1 MICPHCKKDVPAS
14 NLFCGECGK
23 PLPKPEENTKGHT
36 VEHSSE
42 QHSTGGSVSVGDVG
56 MIKDSTIQSETHSDS
71 HNQTTTAVDSHNIT
85 ETHINMDSHDVH
97 GAPVVGAGGHQTFN
111 FGGDSTMA
119 TKTGQHC
126 VICGAL
132 AKDNYFRCTS
142 CGRNFLCQK
151 HMVEEHFVCETC
163 ARAKFGWK
171 GRKLEAPYPPA
182 SQYPPP
188 PTSSYGPTQHYQ
200 GPISQPPVD
209 QGPINKTRK
218 DPPKISTVT
227 VVIIVCVI
235 LTLGGVGYYF
245 FASKKEIPQPGTS
258 GLQMKQQKDVTR
270 GGGQVTVQP
279 QPTGKSAA
287 PATERKGAATTN
299 PVPQTEKSNEQAL
312 NVPLNVEVNIVGQ
325 RVSGND
331 YTQVA
336 VQEGSA
342 LKSNDNLQIHV
353 KPSRDCY
360 IYGIIHDSQGIVDL
374 LFPSQAAGVNNHAK
388 GGTTYTIP
396 KNNQWFFLDENTGT
410 ETIYIVASV
419 TPMDDISILLD
430 SMRAKNKKQQ
440 QEVST
445 QVIAQVRTRGIGGVT
460 QGPVRHY
467 RTKDGDD
474 IENVTQIASGKGT
487 VVWKLSFKHI

>member
-71 HNQTTTAVDSHNIT
+71 HNVTETHVDSHNHI
-85 ETHINMDSHDVH
+85 ETHINKDSHDVH

-111 FGGDSTMA
+111 FGGDSTTA

-126 VICGAL
+126 LICGSL

-171 GRKLEAPYPPA
+171 GRKPESPSSPVPP
-182 SQYPPP
+182 YPPP
-188 PTSSYGPTQHYQ
+188 PTSSHGPTRQYQ
-200 GPISQPPVD
+200 EPISQPLSVGQTEITKKKTFSPV
-209 QGPINKTRK
+209 
-218 DPPKISTVT
+218 VAM
-227 VVIIVCVI
+227 IIVCAI
-235 LTLGGVGYYF
+235 LAIGGAGYYF
-245 FASKKEIPQPGTS
+245 LAPKKDVPQPVSSDQT
-258 GLQMKQQKDVTR
+258 QQRKGATR
-270 GGGQVTVQP
+270 GSGQVAVQP
-279 QPTGKSAA
+279 ETTGQPAA
-287 PATERKGAATTN
+287 PTTERKGMVQTN
-299 PVPQTEKSNEQAL
+299 AVPQAETPNEQAL

-360 IYGIIHDSQGIVDL
+360 VYGIIYDSQGIVDL
-374 LFPSQAAGVNNHAK
+374 LFPSQMAGVNNHAK

-419 TPMDDISILLD
+419 TPMDDISNLLD